1 MHESSKMAL
10 QPKDFTKINKSLIK
24 KSTIGENIQDKEL
37 RKQLDGIRKK
47 VKKGQKHPKIDLPS
61 KERIYGLASPKHEDI
76 ADLIYNTYGNKAE
89 EDLKKNYEAFI
100 AEKSK
105 VYHRPKVVPRFISPK
120 VEEMKKKEE
129 ERKAN
134 DLDAIFEEEKK
145 EPEKPLYKLK
155 MFMNVGSKV
164 TEGLKKFKTYK
175 PFVHEHEK
183 KEKKI
188 EEEETGINKVI
199 DEVKKDVEKKEE
211 IEQIGNEINA

>member
-1 MHESSKMAL
+1 M
-10 QPKDFTKINKSLIK
+10 
-24 KSTIGENIQDKEL
+24 
-37 RKQLDGIRKK
+37 
-47 VKKGQKHPKIDLPS
+47 KKGQKQKKINLPNT
-61 KERIYGLASPKHEDI
+61 EHVYGLASPKHEDI

-89 EDLKKNYEAFI
+89 EDLKKSYDTFI

-164 TEGLKKFKTYK
+164 TEGLKKFKTKHDNGFKLCY
-175 PFVHEHEK
+175 
-183 KEKKI
+183 
-188 EEEETGINKVI
+188 
-199 DEVKKDVEKKEE
+199 
-211 IEQIGNEINA
+211 